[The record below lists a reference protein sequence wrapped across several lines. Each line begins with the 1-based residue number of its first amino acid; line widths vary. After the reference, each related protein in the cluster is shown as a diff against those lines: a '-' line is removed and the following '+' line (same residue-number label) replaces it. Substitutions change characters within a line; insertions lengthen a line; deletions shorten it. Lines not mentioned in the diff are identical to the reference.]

1 MKKRV
6 VSLMLAA
13 ALIISALAGCGSD
26 SKESKNGSASK
37 PVRDEGT
44 SSAPLKEDDSVGENG
59 KSTSG
64 APTDSDKKEDG
75 SSESKAKGESL
86 PSQTSEDAMII
97 ARDAL
102 YQIEKYYTVEYS
114 YMNTITC
121 HINGT
126 EVSAETANQVIAYRA
141 KDEAPGNGLT
151 VSKESELVSGDQKL
165 MHKKFWYAQNGNVFV
180 SDYDA
185 EAGGFVMWNRETS
198 GAGLTWIHETGLNVY
213 QEIADNNIKP
223 TVLES
228 PDRNKHILYFKLDGK
243 QTKSL
248 FGRLI
253 DHVSFNN
260 TQVSVE
266 DADTVEVQVV
276 VTKESCKPFALSI
289 HAANFERE
297 GGIFVSDYDISLAYT
312 NGSDTDVPL
321 EIPAE
326 VVQTQ

>member
-13 ALIISALAGCGSD
+13 ALLISALAGCGSD
-26 SKESKNGSASK
+26 SKESKSGSASK

-44 SSAPLKEDDSVGENG
+44 SSAPLKEDDSGDGDG
-59 KSTSG
+59 KSVSG
-64 APTDSDKKEDG
+64 ASTDSDKKG
-75 SSESKAKGESL
+75 GKSTESKEESTPAQL
-86 PSQTSEDAMII
+86 SEDAMNI

-102 YQIEKYYTVEYS
+102 YQIEKYDTVEYS

-126 EVSAETANQVIAYRA
+126 EASAETANQVIAYRA
-141 KDEAPGNGLT
+141 KDVAPGDGLT

-165 MHKKFWYAQNGNVFV
+165 MHKKFWYDQNGNVFV

-223 TVLES
+223 TVLDS
-228 PDRNKHILYFKLDGK
+228 PDGNKHILYFDLDGK

-260 TQVSVE
+260 TQVSLA
-266 DADTVEVQVV
+266 DAETVEVQVV
-276 VTKESCKPFALSI
+276 VTRESCKPFALNI
-289 HAANFERE
+289 HAAGFETE
-297 GGIFVSDYDISLAYT
+297 GGISVTDYDISLAYT
-312 NGSDTDVPL
+312 NGSVTDEPL
-321 EIPAE
+321 VIPPE
-326 VVQTQ
+326 VSQTQ